1 MLGVR
6 RASVTE
12 VARRLQ
18 KAGLIDY
25 IHGKVTVLDG
35 SGTVL
40 SASAYG
46 WRYGFQGMRFDPA
59 TGYNTTLNR
68 EYSPTLA
75 RWTQSC

>member
-25 IHGKVTVLDG
+25 IHGKVTVLDRAG
-35 SGTVL
+35 L
-40 SASAYG
+40 ERASCECY
-46 WRYGFQGMRFDPA
+46 RVVKNDFDELLGGGCPA
-59 TGYNTTLNR
+59 AEIKGPR
-68 EYSPTLA
+68 PGG
-75 RWTQSC
+75 